1 MERLREL
8 RLKRGMTQKY
18 VALTLGVKGPSVS
31 NWESG
36 KTTPTTENVAA
47 LAKLYNVSVDYLLG
61 RDEGNGMRIR
71 ELRKAKKVT
80 MKELGNMIG
89 VAESTMSLY
98 ETGKRKPDP
107 ETLSRLADYFNVSV
121 DYLLGRDEGQP
132 QTAPK
137 YSTDQRKEIVLKKL
151 EKKSLAQLEA
161 ILVALGDD
169 GK

>member
-1 MERLREL
+1 MNRFRECREASGL
-8 RLKRGMTQKY
+8 TQKY

-47 LAKLYNVSVDYLLG
+47 LAKLY
-61 RDEGNGMRIR
+61 
-71 ELRKAKKVT
+71 
-80 MKELGNMIG
+80 
-89 VAESTMSLY
+89 
-98 ETGKRKPDP
+98 
-107 ETLSRLADYFNVSV
+107 NVSV

>member
-1 MERLREL
+1 
-8 RLKRGMTQKY
+8 
-18 VALTLGVKGPSVS
+18 
-31 NWESG
+31 
-36 KTTPTTENVAA
+36 
-47 LAKLYNVSVDYLLG
+47 
-61 RDEGNGMRIR
+61 MRIR

-132 QTAPK
+132 QTSPSPA
-137 YSTDQRKEIVLKKL
+137 DRQRRDVEAMLRAMSEADL
-151 EKKSLAQLEA
+151 EKVYDYVRFVAQN
-161 ILVALGDD
+161 
-169 GK
+169 KK

>member
-1 MERLREL
+1 MNRFRECREASGL
-8 RLKRGMTQKY
+8 TQKY

-36 KTTPTTENVAA
+36 KTTPTTENIAA

-61 RDEGNGMRIR
+61 RDE
-71 ELRKAKKVT
+71 E
-80 MKELGNMIG
+80 
-89 VAESTMSLY
+89 
-98 ETGKRKPDP
+98 
-107 ETLSRLADYFNVSV
+107 
-121 DYLLGRDEGQP
+121 QP
-132 QTAPK
+132 QAAPK

>member
-1 MERLREL
+1 
-8 RLKRGMTQKY
+8 
-18 VALTLGVKGPSVS
+18 
-31 NWESG
+31 
-36 KTTPTTENVAA
+36 
-47 LAKLYNVSVDYLLG
+47 
-61 RDEGNGMRIR
+61 MRIR

-132 QTAPK
+132 QPAP
-137 YSTDQRKEIVLKKL
+137 SPADRQRRDVEAMLRAMSETDL
-151 EKKSLAQLEA
+151 EKVYDYARFITRDK
-161 ILVALGDD
+161 
-169 GK
+169 K

>member
-1 MERLREL
+1 
-8 RLKRGMTQKY
+8 
-18 VALTLGVKGPSVS
+18 
-31 NWESG
+31 
-36 KTTPTTENVAA
+36 
-47 LAKLYNVSVDYLLG
+47 
-61 RDEGNGMRIR
+61 MRIR

-80 MKELGNMIG
+80 MKELGNIIG

-121 DYLLGRDEGQP
+121 DYLLGRDEEQTQP
-132 QTAPK
+132 APK

-161 ILVALGDD
+161 ILVAMGDD
-169 GK
+169 EE

>member
-1 MERLREL
+1 
-8 RLKRGMTQKY
+8 
-18 VALTLGVKGPSVS
+18 
-31 NWESG
+31 
-36 KTTPTTENVAA
+36 
-47 LAKLYNVSVDYLLG
+47 
-61 RDEGNGMRIR
+61 MRIR

>member
-1 MERLREL
+1 
-8 RLKRGMTQKY
+8 
-18 VALTLGVKGPSVS
+18 
-31 NWESG
+31 
-36 KTTPTTENVAA
+36 
-47 LAKLYNVSVDYLLG
+47 
-61 RDEGNGMRIR
+61 MRIR

-132 QTAPK
+132 QPAPK

>member
-1 MERLREL
+1 MNRFRECREASGL
-8 RLKRGMTQKY
+8 TQKY

-61 RDEGNGMRIR
+61 RDEG
-71 ELRKAKKVT
+71 
-80 MKELGNMIG
+80 
-89 VAESTMSLY
+89 
-98 ETGKRKPDP
+98 
-107 ETLSRLADYFNVSV
+107 
-121 DYLLGRDEGQP
+121 QP
-132 QTAPK
+132 QPAPK